1 VYRVVVDVFN
11 KYIYGQLAEAFI
23 LGSLCFIGMVIFRFE
38 YALLISVLIAVTALV
53 PYFGDIGGF
62 CAFMLL
68 LMISPTKAFLV
79 YLVVLQQL
87 ENNLIYPAIVLT
99 GVPIAT
105 VLFTLLRNDV
115 LRRSGKQNVK

>member
-1 VYRVVVDVFN
+1 MQKSFSTYLPECLYKKGAYVYRVVVDVFN

-53 PYFGDIGGF
+53 PYFGAYIGGF

-68 LMISPTKAFLV
+68 
-79 YLVVLQQL
+79 
-87 ENNLIYPAIVLT
+87 
-99 GVPIAT
+99 
-105 VLFTLLRNDV
+105 
-115 LRRSGKQNVK
+115 